1 MFAEYDSVYR
11 DYEKAKSL
19 EKNYSN
25 NAYFEHNKYRK
36 NNSAHYNYKST
47 TYNPKK
53 FQPRASNQEQI
64 YNDIQFNQNNYQ
76 ISSDIEFAYSSK
88 PRTSKQETDIKL
100 INQNNI
106 DINSTNSFRP
116 INSTHAKVNNYA
128 ESSSN
133 SKSCTSP
140 KLPSD
145 DLETND
151 SQQHCPIRPNGRGKS
166 FSTSSQKE
174 EVIEEHLNRFSIIKS
189 MSERTLTGIQS
200 NLVIVDNVVEA
211 PKKPLVS
218 DSNSLN
224 KQDED
229 LDEVNFYLFGL

>member
-1 MFAEYDSVYR
+1 MNADVVCFAFEF
-11 DYEKAKSL
+11 
-19 EKNYSN
+19 
-25 NAYFEHNKYRK
+25 YFLKE
-36 NNSAHYNYKST
+36 
-47 TYNPKK
+47 
-53 FQPRASNQEQI
+53 I
-64 YNDIQFNQNNYQ
+64 
-76 ISSDIEFAYSSK
+76 
-88 PRTSKQETDIKL
+88 KQT
-100 INQNNI
+100 
-106 DINSTNSFRP
+106 
-116 INSTHAKVNNYA
+116 
-128 ESSSN
+128 
-133 SKSCTSP
+133 KSCTSP